1 MVKTL
6 LKSCAFCD
14 GNDVDLIM
22 DFGEMALAGGFLKK
36 EEFKNEKKF
45 KMRMGFCNSCCAVQ
59 IVDSITPDLMFKDYF
74 YFSSSIQTLR
84 KHFNESSIKYFP
96 KQKTVLNKCYWT
108 VCRESSINFFIVSNP
123 RSKGVEKAAL
133 WFSAAIFT

>member
-1 MVKTL
+1 MFVLMRGSVINPFITQVVC
-6 LKSCAFCD
+6 SSMTRVSQ
-14 GNDVDLIM
+14 N
-22 DFGEMALAGGFLKK
+22 LAPT
-36 EEFKNEKKF
+36 
-45 KMRMGFCNSCCAVQ
+45 R
-59 IVDSITPDLMFKDYF
+59 
-74 YFSSSIQTLR
+74 LR